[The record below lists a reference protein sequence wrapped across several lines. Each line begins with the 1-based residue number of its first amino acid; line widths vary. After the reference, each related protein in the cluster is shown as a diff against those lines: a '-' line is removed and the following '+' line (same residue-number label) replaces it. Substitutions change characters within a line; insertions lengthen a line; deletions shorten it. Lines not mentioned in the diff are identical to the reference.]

1 MPVPPAAV
9 SVSDASVP
17 APLTAEQAQQQTSAS
32 LNAAALQTQANN
44 LAASQNQ
51 PTVCDSGQVLNDD
64 GVCVASGCSLFGIAC
79 WEVAAIAGLALFAF
93 AAIGAGGP
101 RRYGR

>member
-79 WEVAAIAGLALFAF
+79 WEVAVGLSAFALLFLALSVKNPRP
-93 AAIGAGGP
+93 GA
-101 RRYGR
+101 